1 MSITS
6 TRNPDKASL
15 AQKISRNI
23 LGLFLTTAG
32 ISHLTWSRTE
42 FLAQVP
48 SWVPLNPDLVV
59 LLSGIVEISLG
70 LSLILLF
77 KYRTQVG
84 WIVAAF
90 FVLVFPG
97 NIAQL
102 VEHRNAFGLNSDLAR
117 WLRLPFQPLL
127 IMLALWSTGAWNSW
141 RSTKTNNSN

>member
-1 MSITS
+1 MNITNTQS
-6 TRNPDKASL
+6 PVKTSL
-15 AQKISRNI
+15 AQNISRFI
-23 LGLFLTTAG
+23 LGIFLTTAG

-48 SWVPLNPDLVV
+48 PWVPVNADLVV
-59 LLSGIVEISLG
+59 LLSGVVEISLG

-84 WIVAAF
+84 CIVAAF
-90 FVLVFPG
+90 FILVFPG

-117 WLRLPFQPLL
+117 WLRLPLQPLL
-127 IMLALWSTGAWNSW
+127 IILALWSTGAWHSW
-141 RSTKTNNSN
+141 RSNK

>member
-1 MSITS
+1 MNTRS
-6 TRNPDKASL
+6 TQNIEKMSL
-15 AQKISRNI
+15 AQNISRYI

-48 SWVPLNPDLVV
+48 PWIPVNADLVV
-59 LLSGIVEISLG
+59 LLSGVVEIVLG

-77 KYRTQVG
+77 KYRIHVG

-102 VEHRNAFGLNSDLAR
+102 VEHRNAFGLNTELAR
-117 WLRLPFQPLL
+117 WLRLPLQPLL
-127 IMLALWSTGAWNSW
+127 ILVSLWSTGAWHSW
-141 RSTKTNNSN
+141 RKNKN

>member
-1 MSITS
+1 MNITN
-6 TRNPDKASL
+6 TQNLEKMSL
-15 AQKISRNI
+15 AQNISRHI

-32 ISHLTWSRTE
+32 ISHLTWNRTE

-48 SWVPLNPDLVV
+48 PWIPVNADLVV
-59 LLSGIVEISLG
+59 LLSGVVEITLG

-77 KYRTQVG
+77 KYRIQVG

-102 VEHRNAFGLNSDLAR
+102 VEHRNAFGLNTELAR
-117 WLRLPFQPLL
+117 WLRLPLQPIL
-127 IMLALWSTGAWNSW
+127 ILVALWSTGAWHSW
-141 RSTKTNNSN
+141 RKNKN

>member
-1 MSITS
+1 MNTINTPNLEKM
-6 TRNPDKASL
+6 TL
-15 AQKISRNI
+15 AQNISRYI

-48 SWVPLNPDLVV
+48 PWIPVNADLVV
-59 LLSGIVEISLG
+59 LMSGVVEIVLG

-77 KYRTQVG
+77 KYRIQVG
-84 WIVAAF
+84 WIVAVF

-102 VEHRNAFGLNSDLAR
+102 VEHRNAFGLNTELAR
-117 WLRLPFQPLL
+117 WLRLPLQPLL
-127 IMLALWSTGAWNSW
+127 ILVALWSTGAWHSW
-141 RSTKTNNSN
+141 RKNKN

>member
-1 MSITS
+1 MNT
-6 TRNPDKASL
+6 TNTQNLQKMTL
-15 AQKISRNI
+15 AQNISRYI

-48 SWVPLNPDLVV
+48 PWIPVNADLVV
-59 LLSGIVEISLG
+59 LLSGVVEIVLG

-77 KYRTQVG
+77 KYRIQVG

-102 VEHRNAFGLNSDLAR
+102 VEHRNAFGLNTELAR
-117 WLRLPFQPLL
+117 WLRLPLQPLL
-127 IMLALWSTGAWNSW
+127 IIVAVWSTGAWHSW
-141 RSTKTNNSN
+141 RKNKN

>member
-1 MSITS
+1 MNT
-6 TRNPDKASL
+6 TNTQNLQKMSL
-15 AQKISRNI
+15 AQNISRSI

-48 SWVPLNPDLVV
+48 PWIPVNADLVV
-59 LLSGIVEISLG
+59 LLSGVVEIVLG
-70 LSLILLF
+70 LSLILFF
-77 KYRTQVG
+77 KYRIQVG

-102 VEHRNAFGLNSDLAR
+102 VEHRNAFGLNTELAR
-117 WLRLPFQPLL
+117 WLRLPLQPLL
-127 IMLALWSTGAWNSW
+127 IIVALWSTGAWHSW
-141 RSTKTNNSN
+141 RKNKN

>member
-1 MSITS
+1 MNTTS
-6 TRNPDKASL
+6 TQNIEKMSL
-15 AQKISRNI
+15 AQNISRNI

-48 SWVPLNPDLVV
+48 PWIPVNADLVV
-59 LLSGIVEISLG
+59 LLSGVVEIILG

-77 KYRTQVG
+77 KYRIQVG

-102 VEHRNAFGLNSDLAR
+102 VEHRNAFGLNTELAR
-117 WLRLPFQPLL
+117 WLRLPLQPLL
-127 IMLALWSTGAWNSW
+127 ILVALWSTGAWHSW
-141 RSTKTNNSN
+141 RKNKN

>member
-1 MSITS
+1 MNTTNTQNIE
-6 TRNPDKASL
+6 KMSL
-15 AQKISRNI
+15 AQNISRNI

-48 SWVPLNPDLVV
+48 PWIPINADLVV
-59 LLSGIVEISLG
+59 LLSGVVEIILG

-77 KYRTQVG
+77 KYRIQVG

-102 VEHRNAFGLNSDLAR
+102 VEHRNAFGLNTELAR
-117 WLRLPFQPLL
+117 WLRLPLQPLL
-127 IMLALWSTGAWNSW
+127 ILVALWSTGAWHSW
-141 RSTKTNNSN
+141 RKN